1 MNNGSSQ
8 PDRDPGLPAGPL
20 DEAALLAYLEGE
32 LPAEPARRVAL
43 ALAREPAWRDR
54 LAELAADRRAL
65 VALPQERAPED
76 LMARVAEQ
84 LERELLIGL
93 GQGESAQ
100 AGPLRAVKTPPL
112 VIRAGGRVRG
122 WLRPLIDEPLGRK
135 LALAAGLLLMAG
147 GVGYIGIRELGI
159 PGPGTPGVEPSR
171 PMAIAQAD
179 APSQAEPDA
188 VIATLA
194 AAELASEVGPLTPE
208 TGMPLL
214 ADRRLGIR
222 LIARDP
228 ARAEAWV
235 AGLSSTAG
243 RYAARGPAPA
253 LASVMG
259 LEMGMEPR
267 ATSLARG
274 PQPTAPR
281 AAMDAVAESSPSA
294 GLPAGSPVLIE
305 FELAGATL
313 ASFVRAAEREA
324 GVEVEFFD
332 LGSLEPGAL
341 ALLAQPVAGGGIDD
355 LLWWNAGP
363 EHWTPRRLAPVVIV
377 PAEPGSDAGIDN

>member
-1 MNNGSSQ
+1 MNNGSSH
-8 PDRDPGLPAGPL
+8 PDPGLPAGPL

-65 VALPQERAPED
+65 VALPQEQAPED

-112 VIRAGGRVRG
+112 AIRMGGRVRG

-147 GVGYIGIRELGI
+147 GVGYLGIRELGN
-159 PGPGTPGVEPSR
+159 PGPGTPGIEPSR
-171 PMAIAQAD
+171 PLALAQPEIDAAPAD
-179 APSQAEPDA
+179 AGA
-188 VIATLA
+188 IATLA
-194 AAELASEVGPLTPE
+194 AAEPAPEIVPLTAD
-208 TGMPLL
+208 TGVPLL

-222 LIARDP
+222 LVAQDP

-243 RYAARGPAPA
+243 RYASRGAAPSLALALGDGAAAGRSAALARSMAQPEAARSLEAIAPDAGPAA
-253 LASVMG
+253 QA
-259 LEMGMEPR
+259 
-267 ATSLARG
+267 
-274 PQPTAPR
+274 
-281 AAMDAVAESSPSA
+281 
-294 GLPAGSPVLIE
+294 PVLIE
-305 FELAGATL
+305 FELDGATL

-324 GVEVEFFD
+324 GVRVELFE
-332 LGSLEPGAL
+332 LGPEAASLLEAPA
-341 ALLAQPVAGGGIDD
+341 GGIDD

-363 EHWTPRRLAPVVIV
+363 EHWTPRRIAPVVIV
-377 PAEPGSDAGIDN
+377 PVEPRSGIDN